1 MGRWWGGFFGELG
14 VADPYKTPFSQEQI
28 KTLDEP
34 ADPDMT
40 LTSFG
45 KVHCRE
51 TKQRELTERERQTE
65 RERESDKH
73 RDRET
78 ESQRQRQTE
87 TEGRFRSILS

>member
-1 MGRWWGGFFGELG
+1 MTKLWGLDYKKLPLISARGKGGSSGRVGRWWGGFFGELG

-65 RERESDKH
+65 RERE
-73 RDRET
+73 
-78 ESQRQRQTE
+78 
-87 TEGRFRSILS
+87 